1 MAEAISSEQNS
12 RFQLWRRVASS
23 ARDRRQTG
31 LIWLE
36 GQRLVDEG
44 LDALARQ
51 PQRVPES
58 ALLVRAGGPNSGQA
72 LQGRLAGLQLDPL
85 SVFALDER
93 LWGRISQVEQPQ
105 GIALVMPRPEPTQ
118 TLAAQLAQDAPWS
131 DWVVLDGLQD
141 PGNVGSLLRAAAAS
155 GVSRIVL
162 LRGTAEAFSPKALRA
177 GMGAQFRLQ
186 IWEGLSR
193 EDWIEQSISQ
203 GVLNLLTLAPQAGR
217 TRSIWAIPELAVA
230 NRLAWIMGQEGDGLH
245 PDWVSQSEALRL
257 TIPQSAGLESL
268 NVTTA
273 AAVCLF
279 ERARLRSLAQETPQP

>member
-141 PGNVGSLLRAAAAS
+141 PGNVGSLLRAAAGS

-217 TRSIWAIPELAVA
+217 IRSIWAIPELAVA

>member
-72 LQGRLAGLQLDPL
+72 LQARLAGLQLDPL

>member
-217 TRSIWAIPELAVA
+217 IRSIWAIPELAVA

-268 NVTTA
+268 NVTIA